1 MNVINEPTGTTSM
14 TAKFRA
20 TLVIDALPEKLSP
33 WRAILGRLL
42 EAVANVWS
50 ATSFD
55 DSDIS
60 DYAKRLM
67 LEETRKGIVI
77 MAALSFCTQLAA
89 VLLYYRLGF
98 DGSFLYTYGLLALLS
113 FHIVMSSRWVS
124 DIGSLHLLGTILLV
138 ITGVAIMAVAH
149 RTGTVNAGL
158 LTSVVLLFMVMPL
171 TPWGLREAFT
181 VAGLT
186 YLVFTF
192 SALSVEGR
200 FETETLWTMQFL
212 ILASATIAMF
222 LIMRNTAVRRD
233 DIRARYD
240 LETAQRKLELM
251 STRDPLTGAWNRRYL
266 EQNFVPIA
274 RTARTEGKDLHLAL
288 LDIDAFKQLNDSH
301 GHQHG
306 DHILRR
312 LVQVLMDNL
321 PGTAHVLRLGGDEF
335 AILDCVEDFETQ
347 IHRCLEHLE
356 TDPRLIQVSGE
367 PVRVSVGF
375 AAVRP
380 DQTADL
386 DALYSVADAAL
397 YAEKAARKDPEIA

>member
-1 MNVINEPTGTTSM
+1 
-14 TAKFRA
+14 
-20 TLVIDALPEKLSP
+20 
-33 WRAILGRLL
+33 
-42 EAVANVWS
+42 
-50 ATSFD
+50 
-55 DSDIS
+55 
-60 DYAKRLM
+60 
-67 LEETRKGIVI
+67 
-77 MAALSFCTQLAA
+77 
-89 VLLYYRLGF
+89 
-98 DGSFLYTYGLLALLS
+98 
-113 FHIVMSSRWVS
+113 
-124 DIGSLHLLGTILLV
+124 
-138 ITGVAIMAVAH
+138 
-149 RTGTVNAGL
+149 
-158 LTSVVLLFMVMPL
+158 MVMPL

-200 FETETLWTMQFL
+200 FETETLWTLQFL

-240 LETAQRKLELM
+240 LESAQRKLELM

-274 RTARTEGKDLHLAL
+274 RTARTERKILHLAL
-288 LDIDAFKQLNDSH
+288 LDVDAFKQLNDSH

-312 LVQVLMDNL
+312 LVQVLIDNL

-335 AILDCVEDFETQ
+335 AILDSVEDFEAQ
-347 IHRCLEHLE
+347 IHRCLQHLE
-356 TDPRLIQVSGE
+356 TDPRIIQVCGE

-375 AAVRP
+375 ASVRP

-397 YAEKAARKDPEIA
+397 YAEKAARRDPEMGNFSI

>member
-1 MNVINEPTGTTSM
+1 MKIINEIPDDVSM
-14 TAKFRA
+14 TARFRA
-20 TLVIDALPEKLSP
+20 TLVIDSLPEQPSA
-33 WRAILGRLL
+33 WRRGWEYICGLFSS
-42 EAVANVWS
+42 VWTTTGFED
-50 ATSFD
+50 ADVT
-55 DSDIS
+55 
-60 DYAKRLM
+60 DYARKMM
-67 LEETRKGIVI
+67 LEETRKGIAI
-77 MAALSFCTQLAA
+77 MAALSLLTQGSA
-89 VLLYYRLGF
+89 VLLYYRLGV

-113 FHIVMSSRWVS
+113 AHIVMSSRWVS

-138 ITGVAIMAVAH
+138 VTGVAIMAVAH

-171 TPWGLREAFT
+171 TPWGLREAFI

-200 FETETLWTMQFL
+200 FDPETLWTLQFL
-212 ILASATIAMF
+212 ILASATIAI
-222 LIMRNTAVRRD
+222 LTIMRNTAVRRD

-240 LETAQRKLELM
+240 LENAQRRLELI

-266 EQNFVPIA
+266 EQNFVSVAAVA
-274 RTARTEGKDLHLAL
+274 RKEDKALHFAL
-288 LDIDAFKQLNDSH
+288 LDVDAFKQLNDNH

-335 AILDCVEDFETQ
+335 AILDSTEDFVASVN
-347 IHRCLEHLE
+347 RCLVHLE
-356 TDPRLIQVSGE
+356 TDPKLIQISGE

-375 AAVRP
+375 SSIP
-380 DQTADL
+380 PHQTADL
-386 DALYSVADAAL
+386 DTLYSQADNAL
-397 YAEKAARKDPEIA
+397 YAQKAERKRLPE